1 MANTPKVVRKAGK
14 LAGTAAR
21 EEIKKPGVTR
31 TGSPKQSKSE
41 KTFMKTYKS
50 DPKNYV
56 GWKATEPAIKS
67 DKKSGP
73 KSSPAAKKKT
83 K

>member
-1 MANTPKVVRKAGK
+1 MANTAKPIRKAGK
-14 LAGTAAR
+14 LTSAATR

-31 TGSPKQSKSE
+31 KGSPLQTKSE

-50 DPKNYV
+50 DTKNYA
-56 GWKATEPAIKS
+56 GYKSAEPLIKA

-73 KSSPAAKKKT
+73 KSSPVAKKKA